1 MKTKNFIL
9 YLFVLFGINPLF
21 SQSNLLER
29 VKKNPDNAIEICQ
42 KFEQYNSIN
51 ISANS
56 DEAVDY
62 VSQKN
67 NLSKINAEILS
78 IYVIANHCPNVI

>member
-1 MKTKNFIL
+1 MKLKNF
-9 YLFVLFGINPLF
+9 YLLFIIFFGINTAY
-21 SQSNLLER
+21 SQSNLLES
-29 VKKNPDNAIEICQ
+29 VKKNPDNAIEICE
-42 KFEQYNSIN
+42 KFEQYNSQN

-56 DEAVDY
+56 DEAVNY

-67 NLSKINAEILS
+67 QLSAINAEILS

>member
-1 MKTKNFIL
+1 MKLKNF
-9 YLFVLFGINPLF
+9 YLLFIIFFGINTVY
-21 SQSNLLER
+21 SQSNLLES
-29 VKKNPDNAIEICQ
+29 VKKNPDNAIEICE
-42 KFEQYNSIN
+42 KFEQYNSQN

-56 DEAVDY
+56 DEAVNY

-67 NLSKINAEILS
+67 QLSAINAEILS